1 MTKKIEKKSLE
12 EDYGKKESELWSRIV
27 QSFLLAYGSKFSP
40 GDEANKCSALIS
52 EYLNTVFRRYK
63 YLDGYNV
70 FIHYDRDGI
79 DKSCSDSI
87 YKSIKSYGADKP
99 LLYILYSKAGEL
111 EAGYLI
117 GNLLRKRFPYNSI
130 VFAIPRVAKSAGT
143 LLCCI
148 ADEIHMGSLSE
159 LSPIMPNFRNE
170 STSDL
175 KNSLEYLAELVSE
188 HPKSSELFAKYLSLS
203 IDPSKIY
210 ISHQVDKSTLR
221 RVESLLKTRL
231 YGGNHQTAN
240 ALMNAYDDYGPMIDS
255 KEAIEIFGHDIVKL
269 DTEEYRFSNEIYSIF
284 NTFSYW
290 GELFEYEFSFIGSL
304 NSVAKFE

>member
-1 MTKKIEKKSLE
+1 MTKKIEQKSLE
-12 EDYGKKESELWSRIV
+12 EDYEKKESELWSRIGK
-27 QSFLLAYGSKFSP
+27 SFFSAYGSKFSP
-40 GDEANKCSALIS
+40 NDESNKCSALIS
-52 EYLNTVFRRYK
+52 EYLNAVFRRYK

-79 DKSCSDSI
+79 DKGCSDSI
-87 YKSIKSYGADKP
+87 YKSIKSYNNDKP

-111 EAGYLI
+111 EAAYLI
-117 GNLLRKRFPYNSI
+117 GNLLRKHYSYNSI

-159 LSPIMPNFRNE
+159 LCPIMPKFRDE
-170 STSDL
+170 SILGL

-188 HPKSSELFAKYLSLS
+188 QPKSSELFAKYLSLS
-203 IDPSKIY
+203 IDPSKIN
-210 ISHQVDKSTLR
+210 ISKQVDKATLR
-221 RVESLLKTRL
+221 RVEGLLETRL

-240 ALMNAYDDYGPMIDS
+240 ALMNAYDNYGSMIDS
-255 KEAIEIFGHDIVKL
+255 KEAIEIFGPNIVKL
-269 DTEEYRFSNEIYSIF
+269 DTEEYRFSNEIYLIF
-284 NTFSYW
+284 NTFAYW

>member
-1 MTKKIEKKSLE
+1 MAKKIEKKSLE
-12 EDYGKKESELWSRIV
+12 EDYKKKESELWSRIV
-27 QSFLLAYGSKFSP
+27 KSFLLAYGNKFSP
-40 GDEANKCSALIS
+40 NDEANKCSALIS
-52 EYLNTVFRRYK
+52 EYLNAVFRRYK

-79 DKSCSDSI
+79 DKSCSDLI
-87 YKSIKSYGADKP
+87 YESIKSYNNDKP

-111 EAGYLI
+111 EAAYLV
-117 GNLLRKRFPYNSI
+117 GNLLRKQFPFNSI

-221 RVESLLKTRL
+221 RVEGLLKTRL
-231 YGGNHQTAN
+231 YGGNHQTSN

-255 KEAIEIFGHDIVKL
+255 KETKEIFGHDIVKL
-269 DTEEYRFSNEIYSIF
+269 DTEEYRFSNEIYLIL
-284 NTFSYW
+284 NTFSSW